1 MQIPRDVVP
10 RDDEAYDTPM
20 TNAIPPAMLD
30 GVRRMSGTRRFLTF
44 GGLLAALAVIWVVAR
59 FGSSP
64 SMVPLYAGLDLREVS
79 SMTDALQKAGI
90 RFELAGGGTTI
101 MVDESS
107 APRARVALAKL
118 GLPTRGGQRGNEI
131 FDQPSFGLTS
141 DELRTRERLALEGEL
156 SRTVGELDGVDHATV
171 HLALP
176 PESPLR
182 RLERPAKASV
192 VLTLRPGRSLG
203 PEAVQGITYIVSN
216 AVAQLPSDQVAVL
229 DSEGHLLSAPN
240 DGSVRGLTSRQLE
253 MQRSVEEYLAHNAE
267 RILATALGAG
277 EARVQVAAKLNFEQV
292 DKTVE
297 TYNPDGAVLQ
307 NEQRSEVT
315 GSDSLEGGN
324 STVVNNTYLNSRV
337 VEKVAGSVGGIQ
349 RLTVAVLLNQKA
361 IDKNGA
367 GGGTATADLT
377 RYEQVVRDAIG
388 IDSARGDRLTVTAV
402 PFEPITIS
410 VDSLNAGVGGGT
422 ERVLTLVDRFSRPA
436 IGLVGIIAAL
446 VLALKILGP
455 GVGGSPGSG
464 GQSFPGASG
473 RAGGTLAQAEEP
485 QLPPVQVSQLSAT
498 TSRLKHEVQTESTAR
513 PEMTA
518 QVVKTWLAE
527 D

>member
-1 MQIPRDVVP
+1 MT
-10 RDDEAYDTPM
+10 EM

-44 GGLLAALAVIWVVAR
+44 GGLLAALALIWVVTRYGAA
-59 FGSSP
+59 P
-64 SMVPLYAGLDLREVS
+64 AMVPLYSGVDLREVS
-79 SMTDALQKAGI
+79 GMTDALQKAGI

-107 APRARVALAKL
+107 AARARVALAKV
-118 GLPTRGGQRGNEI
+118 GLPSRGGQRGNEI
-131 FDQPSFGLTS
+131 FDQPSFGLTA

-156 SRTVGELDGVDHATV
+156 SRTIGELDGVERATV

-192 VLTLRPGRSLG
+192 VLTLRPGRSFG
-203 PEAVQGITYIVSN
+203 SEAVQGITYIVSH
-216 AVAQLPSDQVAVL
+216 AVPQLPSDQVAVL
-229 DSEGHLLSAPN
+229 DSEGHVLSTPN
-240 DGSVRGLTSRQLE
+240 DGSMAGLTTRQLE
-253 MQRSVEEYLAHNAE
+253 MQRSVEEYLARNAE

-315 GSDSLEGGN
+315 GADSLEGGS

-349 RLTVAVLLNQKA
+349 RLTVAVLLDQKA
-361 IDKNGA
+361 IDKANGTA
-367 GGGTATADLT
+367 GGSDLS

-388 IDSARGDRLTVTAV
+388 IDTTRGDRLTVTAI
-402 PFEPITIS
+402 PFEPVTVS
-410 VDSLNAGVGGGT
+410 VDSLHLSVGGGGA
-422 ERVLTLVDRFSRPA
+422 EKVLTLVDRFSRPA
-436 IGLVGIIAAL
+436 IGLAGIIAAL
-446 VLALKILGP
+446 ILALKVLRPGP
-455 GVGGSPGSG
+455 AGSG
-464 GQSFPGASG
+464 PSSLASAG
-473 RAGGTLAQAEEP
+473 AGGGTIGGAEEP
-485 QLPPVQVSQLSAT
+485 ALPPVQVSQLSAT
-498 TSRLKHEVQTESTAR
+498 TTRLKTEVQAESTAR
-513 PEMTA
+513 PENTA

>member
-1 MQIPRDVVP
+1 
-10 RDDEAYDTPM
+10 M

-44 GGLLAALAVIWVVAR
+44 GGLLAALAVIAAVAR
-59 FGSSP
+59 YGSSP
-64 SMVPLYAGLDLREVS
+64 AMVPLYTGLDLREVS

-90 RFELAGGGTTI
+90 HFELAGGGTTI

-107 APRARVALAKL
+107 AARARVALARL

-131 FDQPSFGLTS
+131 FDQPSFGLTA
-141 DELRTRERLALEGEL
+141 DELHTRERLALEGEL
-156 SRTVGELDGVDHATV
+156 SRTIGELEGVERATV

-192 VLTLRPGRSLG
+192 VLTLSPGRSLG

-229 DSEGHLLSAPN
+229 DSEGHLLSTPN
-240 DGSVRGLTSRQLE
+240 DGSVRGLSSRQLE
-253 MQRSVEEYLAHNAE
+253 MLRSVEEYLARNAE
-267 RILATALGAG
+267 QILATALGAG

-315 GSDSLEGGN
+315 GADSLEGGS

-349 RLTVAVLLNQKA
+349 RLTVAVLVNQKA
-361 IDKNGA
+361 LDRAGA
-367 GGGTATADLT
+367 PGPGADLT

-388 IDSARGDRLTVTAV
+388 IDSTRGDRLTVTAM
-402 PFEPITIS
+402 PFEPVTVR
-410 VDSLNAGVGGGT
+410 VDPVSGGAGGGSN
-422 ERVLTLVDRFSRPA
+422 RMLTLVERFSRPA
-436 IGLVGIIAAL
+436 IGLVGILAAL
-446 VLALKILGP
+446 VLALKVLRP
-455 GVGGSPGSG
+455 
-464 GQSFPGASG
+464 ASG
-473 RAGGTLAQAEEP
+473 EAPAGPQGFQTGARQAGGGAQGDEP

-498 TSRLKHEVQTESTAR
+498 TTRLKNEVQAESTAR
-513 PEMTA
+513 PEMAA

>member
-1 MQIPRDVVP
+1 
-10 RDDEAYDTPM
+10 M

-44 GGLLAALAVIWVVAR
+44 GGLILALVVIWSVTR
-59 FGSSP
+59 YGSTP
-64 SMVPLYAGLDLREVS
+64 SMVPLYSGLDLREVS
-79 SMTDALQKAGI
+79 SMTEALQKAGI
-90 RFELAGGGTTI
+90 QFELGGGGTTI
-101 MVDESS
+101 LVPE
-107 APRARVALAKL
+107 ATAARARVVLAKV
-118 GLPTRGGQRGNEI
+118 GLPSRGGQAGNEL
-131 FDQPSFGLTS
+131 FDRPSLGLTS

-156 SRTVGELDGVDHATV
+156 ARTIGELDGVDRATV

-192 VLTLRPGRSLG
+192 VLMLRPGKLLT
-203 PEAVQGITYIVSN
+203 PEAVQGITYIISN
-216 AVAQLPSDQVAVL
+216 AVPQLPSDQVAVL
-229 DSEGHLLSAPN
+229 DGEGHLLSTPN

-253 MQRSVEEYLAHNAE
+253 MQRSVEEYLQHNAE
-267 RILATALGAG
+267 RMLATALGSG

-315 GSDSLEGGN
+315 GADSLSGGN

-349 RLTVAVLLNQKA
+349 RLTVAVMVNQKA
-361 IDKNGA
+361 IEKA
-367 GGGTATADLT
+367 GGNPANLGQ
-377 RYEQVVRDAIG
+377 YEQVVRDAIG
-388 IDSARGDRLTVTAV
+388 LDSARGDRLTVTAI
-402 PFEPITIS
+402 PFEPTVIS
-410 VDSLNAGVGGGT
+410 VDSLGGSTSDGGKT
-422 ERVLTLVDRFSRPA
+422 DKILGLVDRFSRPA
-436 IGLVGIIAAL
+436 IGLIGILAA
-446 VLALKILGP
+446 VILALKVLKQDEP
-455 GVGGSPGSG
+455 GMALAQGGGGQAMASGGGG
-464 GQSFPGASG
+464 GQSQ
-473 RAGGTLAQAEEP
+473 RGGQIANEP
-485 QLPPVQVSQLSAT
+485 DIQLPPVQVSQLSAT
-498 TSRLKHEVQTESTAR
+498 TTKLKNEVTAESTAR
-513 PEMTA
+513 PEMAA